1 MIVIIGSPSLVP
13 ADPGGRSSAAG
24 RSIEVAHGATA
35 GGAQVELVGKVGDD
49 PAGDALLLALAD
61 AGIGHVA
68 ILRDPSRRTPVAP
81 IATGDDEAMLPD
93 EDEDEDDDG
102 NEIAAPVASAS
113 VGVSDEPVPTIDAG
127 DLDLALRYLPDHT
140 VVVVAER
147 LGADALAVVAADCS
161 YVAAAL
167 VLIIE
172 PRSEPLETPPG
183 ATLLEAPRSDPD
195 GVFGR
200 TVGRFAAALDRGS
213 SGAQALAE
221 ATAGSGWQ
229 STAG

>member
-81 IATGDDEAMLPD
+81 IATGDDEAMLRD
-93 EDEDEDDDG
+93 EDDDDG

>member
-1 MIVIIGSPSLVP
+1 LVIVIIGSPSLVP

-81 IATGDDEAMLPD
+81 IATGDDEAMLRD
-93 EDEDEDDDG
+93 EDDDDG
-102 NEIAAPVASAS
+102 NEIAAPAAPASA
-113 VGVSDEPVPTIDAG
+113 GVSDEPVPTIDAG

-200 TVGRFAAALDRGS
+200 MVGRFAAALDRGS

-221 ATAGSGWQ
+221 ATAGTGWQ

>member
-1 MIVIIGSPSLVP
+1 LVIVIIGSPSLVP
-13 ADPGGRSSAAG
+13 ADPGGRSGAAG

-35 GGAQVELVGKVGDD
+35 DGAQVELVGKVGDD

-93 EDEDEDDDG
+93 EDDDDG
-102 NEIAAPVASAS
+102 NEIAAPAAPAS

>member
-1 MIVIIGSPSLVP
+1 VIVIIGSPSLVP
-13 ADPGGRSSAAG
+13 ADPGGRSGAAG

-81 IATGDDEAMLPD
+81 IATGDDEAMLSD
-93 EDEDEDDDG
+93 EDDDDG
-102 NEIAAPVASAS
+102 NEIAAPAAPASA
-113 VGVSDEPVPTIDAG
+113 GVSDEPVPTIDAA